1 MSKSV
6 LEMFEFSTT
15 SLSAGTLSSCPSSSA
30 ISASAVKV
38 NRKMDG
44 DVVGVE
50 STLGVVLDK
59 EVDEKGNKK

>member
-1 MSKSV
+1 MSF
-6 LEMFEFSTT
+6 L
-15 SLSAGTLSSCPSSSA
+15 LSDICVCS
-30 ISASAVKV
+30 KV